1 MDMEISR
8 ISYEDMLQGRNDIN
22 LDHECH
28 KLLSWRRVIR
38 FCRACAV
45 GDSILQTSERAQMC
59 DRKKHVFLLCESVP
73 YYFDQLGLVI
83 NLVDDTPFAIRI
95 SAHFRIASYLLSLG
109 RHCFLYS
116 LD

>member
-1 MDMEISR
+1 MDMEISH
-8 ISYEDMLQGRNDIN
+8 ISYKDMLQGHNDIN

-38 FCRACAV
+38 FCQACTV
-45 GDSILQTSERAQMC
+45 GDSILQTSEHAQMC
-59 DRKKHVFLLCESVP
+59 DRKKHVFLLGESVP

-83 NLVDDTPFAIRI
+83 NLVADTPFAIRI
-95 SAHFRIASYLLSLG
+95 SAYPNCISLALSLG